1 MEQMEFSM
9 RVSTPLDVDAAE
21 AAVREALAREGFGI
35 LARIDIDAALR
46 EKLGADV
53 GDFRIL
59 GACNPP
65 LAERAIRTNP
75 AIGVLLPCNVVVR
88 RPRGADATIVE
99 AMDPTAV
106 LRLASDASLTEL
118 AEEARGRIERA
129 VASLSPEPR
138 ATTG

>member
-1 MEQMEFSM
+1 MEQMEYSI

-21 AAVREALAREGFGI
+21 AAVREALADEGFGV

-65 LAERAIRTNP
+65 LAERAIRADP
-75 AIGVLLPCNVVVR
+75 SIGVLLPCNVVLR

-99 AMDPTAV
+99 AMDPAAV
-106 LRLASDASLTEL
+106 LRLAADAALDDL
-118 AEEARGRIERA
+118 AGEARDRIERA
-129 VASLSPEPR
+129 LDAVSTAGGGE
-138 ATTG
+138 TG